1 MLQKEKVVS
10 FANIMGL
17 NILDIVHTFTYVMIR
32 RGPKIESWSTPQ
44 IVSRLNVSI
53 GSIHI
58 NGFLFER

>member
-1 MLQKEKVVS
+1 
-10 FANIMGL
+10 MGL

-53 GSIHI
+53 GSVHI
-58 NGFLFER
+58 NGFPFER

>member
-1 MLQKEKVVS
+1 MQKEKVVS
-10 FANIMGL
+10 FADIMGL

-53 GSIHI
+53 GSVHI
-58 NGFLFER
+58 NGFPFER

>member
-1 MLQKEKVVS
+1 
-10 FANIMGL
+10 MGL

-53 GSIHI
+53 GSVHI
-58 NGFLFER
+58 NGLLFER